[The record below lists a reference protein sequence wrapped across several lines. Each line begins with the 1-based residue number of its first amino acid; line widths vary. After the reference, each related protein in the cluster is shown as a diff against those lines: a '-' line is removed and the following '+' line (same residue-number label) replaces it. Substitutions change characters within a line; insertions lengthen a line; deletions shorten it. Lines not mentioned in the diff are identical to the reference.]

1 MSCVD
6 RARPRLSALAALAL
20 LLAAA
25 VPASAAPKVRIKDIA
40 DVLGVREN
48 QLLGV
53 GLVTGLAGKGDS
65 SGSALLQKALSS
77 MVSSFGLEI
86 GADDVKSRNAAV
98 VMVSAEAP
106 AFARPGERIDVSVSS
121 VGDAR
126 SLEGGILLQ
135 TNLRAANGQVYAVG
149 QGRISVAVGPA
160 AVQTVGTL
168 KGGAIVEREIVSTFA
183 PGNTLSFVLRHPDF
197 VTAAAVAEAIKAG
210 VPGITVTTRDAALVE
225 VQVPEAR
232 RTEVVALIG
241 QIESLGVTPDTKG
254 RVVIDSQSGVVII
267 GENVRIS
274 KVAVSYKDV
283 EVTVGGAAP
292 AYAPAYAS
300 TNAEGQPSPKQFVIP
315 DTTSVDDFVKTLKD
329 VGVST
334 DVIIGILKALDRA
347 GALYGSLIVL

>member
-1 MSCVD
+1 
-6 RARPRLSALAALAL
+6 L

-25 VPASAAPKVRIKDIA
+25 LPAAAAPKVRIKDIA

-65 SGSALLQKALSS
+65 SGSVLLQKALSN

-86 GADDVKSRNAAV
+86 ASDDVKSRNAAV
-98 VMVSAEAP
+98 VMVSADVP
-106 AFARPGERIDVSVSS
+106 AFARPGERIDLSVSS

-135 TNLRAANGQVYAVG
+135 TNLRAANGQVYAVA
-149 QGRISVAVGPA
+149 QGRITVAGGPG
-160 AVQTVGTL
+160 AVQTVGAV

-183 PGNTLSFVLRHPDF
+183 PGNRLSFVLRHPDF
-197 VTAAAVAEAIKAG
+197 VTAAAVAEAIKAA
-210 VPGITVTTRDAALVE
+210 VPGIVVSTRDAALVE
-225 VQVPEAR
+225 IEVPEAR
-232 RTEVVALIG
+232 RADLVALIG
-241 QIESLGVTPDTKG
+241 QIESLSVTPDARG

-274 KVAVSYKDV
+274 RVAVSYKDV
-283 EVTVGGAAP
+283 EVTVGAAGS
-292 AYAPAYAS
+292 YDQ
-300 TNAEGQPSPKQFVIP
+300 EQSPKQFVIP
-315 DTTSVDDFVKTLKD
+315 ETTNVEDFVKTLKE
-329 VGVST
+329 VGLST

-347 GALYGSLIVL
+347 GALYGTLLVL